1 MAVQAFVPELLFME
15 NKIGLKGLVD
25 KALMLL
31 ENCV

>member
-15 NKIGLKGLVD
+15 NMIELKGLVD
-25 KALMLL
+25 KALTLL